1 MHTLTACLFLQSALP
16 LAQDFFPCF
25 RPKKPTFVGRILGP
39 LSGLES
45 GTGFPRRNENEL
57 GSPPQHFLG
66 TEELVDAFLHF
77 FLANNTLVDS
87 SHAFRYSVSIQKTPE
102 VPPLG
107 MWGALKHFDH

>member
-25 RPKKPTFVGRILGP
+25 RPKKATFVGRILGP

-66 TEELVDAFLHF
+66 AEELVDAFLHF
-77 FLANNTLVDS
+77 FLANNTL
-87 SHAFRYSVSIQKTPE
+87 QKAVLSGRQLSCVQVFSEYTEDP
-102 VPPLG
+102 
-107 MWGALKHFDH
+107 